1 MKTCRLSHYLSV
13 VCSFGSNSTQSIHWR
28 GTERKKKKDPKW
40 SFSMSMF
47 SWKGRWTVY
56 CYVWCSSNTK
66 KKKNLYFE
74 KSRFYI
80 KIVQSQIIS
89 GFNSCFYTNIVIWII
104 RPYSN
109 LYIGLN
115 KIIENREMLR
125 YRTWHG

>member
-1 MKTCRLSHYLSV
+1 MVIFNEHVFMEGQMNSV
-13 VCSFGSNSTQSIHWR
+13 LLCLVFIKYQ
-28 GTERKKKKDPKW
+28 
-40 SFSMSMF
+40 
-47 SWKGRWTVY
+47 
-56 CYVWCSSNTK
+56 
-66 KKKNLYFE
+66 KKNLYFE
-74 KSRFYI
+74 KSRLYI